1 MNDDVSREE
10 QMMKRERTDRRRGFL
25 HDLKW
30 MVILWCVGFGATVLL
45 TLPFHYIVQA
55 MMHK

>member
-1 MNDDVSREE
+1 MASQPAE
-10 QMMKRERTDRRRGFL
+10 RRRGFL

-30 MVILWCVGFGATVLL
+30 MIILWCVGFGATALL
-45 TLPFHYIVQA
+45 TLPFHFIVQA